1 MRIAIPLFAT
11 LLLLGITSC
20 DKDDDDTQP
29 VVNPTIQFRSDSGF
43 VFQSDTVPVQDTLR
57 VGVSIDR
64 GTQALH
70 HFKVSVSYD
79 GAAAA
84 VTDSLPVGTDE
95 FEFTKTIITRP
106 QPGVEKWNFSVIE
119 NDGDVIFRSLTFTVV
134 E

>member
-1 MRIAIPLFAT
+1 MRALQISLLFLLVAITA
-11 LLLLGITSC
+11 C
-20 DKDDDDTQP
+20 EKDDDATQP

-43 VFQSDTVPVQDTLR
+43 VFQSDTVDVQDTLR

-79 GAAAA
+79 GGTAA

-106 QPGVEKWNFSVIE
+106 QPGTEIWSFSVIE